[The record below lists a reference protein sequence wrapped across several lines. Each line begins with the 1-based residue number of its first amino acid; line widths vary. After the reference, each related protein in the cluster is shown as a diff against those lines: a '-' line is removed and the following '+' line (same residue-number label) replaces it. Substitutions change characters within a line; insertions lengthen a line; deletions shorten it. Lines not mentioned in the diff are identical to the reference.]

1 MSFNGSTGEL
11 LRVSAEQSLPKAISG
26 SFYGLHMGHFAGPLL
41 RWLYFICG
49 LAGTAMIGTGLVIWL
64 GKRQLKHVKT
74 GVMPF
79 ELRLVE
85 VLNIAS
91 MSGLVIAIAAFFWAN
106 RLLPVSFAERSDW
119 EVQSFFIAW
128 GLTLLHAMLRRG
140 RRAWIEQLGLG
151 AVLFMAV
158 PLLNALT
165 TSEHLGVSVAKGD
178 WAMAGFDLT
187 CLGSGLFLAWAAWKM
202 QHRSAA
208 QPRAE
213 RARPLT
219 LKSEVH

>member
-1 MSFNGSTGEL
+1 M
-11 LRVSAEQSLPKAISG
+11 
-26 SFYGLHMGHFAGPLL
+26 
-41 RWLYFICG
+41 
-49 LAGTAMIGTGLVIWL
+49 IWL
-64 GKRQLKHVKT
+64 GKRQLKHAKAS
-74 GVMPF
+74 VMPF

-85 VLNIAS
+85 VLNLAS
-91 MSGLVIAIAAFFWAN
+91 MSGLVIAIAVFFWAN
-106 RLLPVSFAERSDW
+106 RLLPVTFAERSDW

-128 GLTLLHAMLRRG
+128 GLTVLHAMLRRG
-140 RRAWIEQLGLG
+140 RRAWVEQLGLG
-151 AVLFMAV
+151 AALFMAV

-165 TSEHLGVSVAKGD
+165 TSEHLGVSLVKGD

-202 QHRSAA
+202 RHRSVP

-219 LKSEVH
+219 LKGEVH